1 MRIHFLLFVFPNL
14 AVLGIFS
21 AIHEVIA
28 GPLALRTNNQVTIIR
43 LEIELIRYPHVG
55 KNPIATQTDQTGH
68 LIPPPAVDDS
78 HKPVAQPIDKH
89 GKEVKPPSVDEDWH
103 LCIGGYCLALIFDVS
118 PQHMMKVLTMRWN
131 DELAE
136 NGYYIGLGTVTFQ
149 NRDQMLSVIKWFR
162 KGLVEAK
169 QPRSNLRYLNAI
181 IDWFKSSEAT
191 GKGIKDEIERDVWV
205 AYLKAMNSVGG
216 PA

>member
-1 MRIHFLLFVFPNL
+1 MRIHFLRLLFVFPNL
-14 AVLGIFS
+14 AVLGSFS
-21 AIHEVIA
+21 AIHAVIA
-28 GPLALRTNNQVTIIR
+28 GPLALRTNNQATI
-43 LEIELIRYPHVG
+43 EIELIRYPHVG

-68 LIPPPAVDDS
+68 LIPPPGVDEF

-103 LCIGGYCLALIFDVS
+103 LCIGGSCLALIFDVS
-118 PQHMMKVLTMRWN
+118 PQHLKIVTRMLWD

-136 NGYYIGLGTVTFQ
+136 KGYYIGLGKVTFQ
-149 NRDQMLSVIKWFR
+149 DVNQMYSVIKWFR

-191 GKGIKDEIERDVWV
+191 GKGIKDNIQRDVWV